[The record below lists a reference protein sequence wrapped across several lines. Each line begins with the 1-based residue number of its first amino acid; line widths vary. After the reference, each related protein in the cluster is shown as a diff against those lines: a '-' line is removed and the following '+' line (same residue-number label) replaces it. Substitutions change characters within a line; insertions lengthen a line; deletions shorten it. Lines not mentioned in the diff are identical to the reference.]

1 MEKSCHGA
9 NCAKK
14 PAGVA
19 RKEDIPFIKCQVC
32 EKFASHLYHQ
42 VQAKQTEIS
51 PKNVILFSGF
61 IIEFFNDWGHLY
73 FVEESNF
80 IILVHLHTIV
90 PLSCGTVSSVF
101 CHACTNIFEFVLDL
115 VAKYLVTQWILADV
129 KPANLPTASIL
140 PYQGDRTPREPFI
153 AKSSKEA
160 EMDKLLKS
168 MEGMPGAPSMKMY
181 SREDLMNMKNMGDE
195 DAEDEDEDEEPD
207 FPSKLGKVLGEKDG
221 KNYDWKQRIINGPKE
236 SRMQARN

>member
-1 MEKSCHGA
+1 MKTREIFELFVSKFG
-9 NCAKK
+9 
-14 PAGVA
+14 
-19 RKEDIPFIKCQVC
+19 KEDIPFIKCQVC

-51 PKNVILFSGF
+51 PKNISEYQ
-61 IIEFFNDWGHLY
+61 IIEIAENVSNLKKQEADWILKIDI
-73 FVEESNF
+73 VEQVFLLWNSSIQLVEQDSEGQCSSELKTIERACQLVWFLNF
-80 IILVHLHTIV
+80 I
-90 PLSCGTVSSVF
+90 CK
-101 CHACTNIFEFVLDL
+101 DL
-115 VAKYLVTQWILADV
+115 TKAFSKKPPPVAK
-129 KPANLPTASIL
+129 
-140 PYQGDRTPREPFI
+140 DRTPREPFI